1 METNPILNAALPA
14 AIALVMCGIGLHLT
28 LADFRSIARHP
39 RSVLVGVAGHYLLL
53 PLLGFGIA
61 WLLRLPP
68 VLAVGLVLIAAC
80 PSGTMAN
87 TLTFLARGNVALGVS
102 LSVISALVSFL
113 SIPLLVG
120 AATIVFGGQGQQ
132 VPLPVAGMVRHLAG
146 VLLVPIL
153 LGMAIRA
160 GAPTAAQRAARW
172 VSRFAV
178 LLLVALIVGL
188 AISERAGLP
197 DALAQTGPAAL
208 MLACAAIGGGYAL
221 GRLARLSPR
230 DVLTVSLEVGV
241 QNAALAILIALS
253 VLKSLPAAIPGAM
266 YGLLMYAPALAV
278 VAIGRRRLP
287 AVEFAGDTSAGLRDL
302 T

>member
-1 METNPILNAALPA
+1 METNPILNAALPV

-39 RSVLVGVAGHYLLL
+39 RSVLVGLAGHYLLL

-120 AATIVFGGQGQQ
+120 AATVVFGGQGQQ
-132 VPLPVAGMVRHLAG
+132 APVPVAGMVRHLAG

-153 LGMAIRA
+153 LGMAIRS
-160 GAPTAAQRAARW
+160 GAPVAARRAGRW

-197 DALAQTGPAAL
+197 AALAQTGPAAL

-278 VAIGRRRLP
+278 VAIGRRHLP

>member
-39 RSVLVGVAGHYLLL
+39 RSVLVGLAGHYLLL

-120 AATIVFGGQGQQ
+120 AATIVFGGQSQQ
-132 VPLPVAGMVRHLAG
+132 VPVPVAGMVRHLAG

-153 LGMAIRA
+153 LGMAIRV
-160 GAPTAAQRAARW
+160 GAPVAARRAGRW

-197 DALAQTGPAAL
+197 AALAQTGPAAL

-253 VLKSLPAAIPGAM
+253 VLKSLPAAMPGAM

-287 AVEFAGDTSAGLRDL
+287 AVEFAGDTGAALRDL